1 MSGNFNTYIDHI
13 DFDAWR
19 DVCVTKGKL
28 KHFAR
33 GEEFVTIGNVG
44 HYFGFI
50 QSGTL
55 KYVAISD
62 DGTEH
67 VIAFVFGEGFVVDWR
82 NFLQGKK
89 ANVSI
94 VATSDCDIYCLSIKE
109 IKAMMAYDPY
119 FGNMVTRTTEAL
131 YGTIYDRHIDLY
143 VKTPQQRYNELISR
157 YPDLFDLFSLRD
169 IASFLNITPTHLSR
183 LRKKDRKQC

>member
-1 MSGNFNTYIDHI
+1 MSDNFNTYIEHI

-19 DVCVTKGKL
+19 EVCVTKGQL

-33 GEEFVTIGNVG
+33 GDEFVSLGSVS
-44 HYFGFI
+44 HYFGYI
-50 QSGTL
+50 KSGTL

-67 VIAFVFGEGFVVDWR
+67 VVAFVFGEGFVVDWR

-94 VATSDCDIYCLSIKE
+94 VATSDCDIYCLFINE
-109 IKAMMAYDPY
+109 IKAMMASDPY
-119 FGNMVTRTTEAL
+119 FYNMVIRNTEAL

-157 YPDLFDLFSLRD
+157 YPDLFSLFSLKD
-169 IASFLNITPTHLSR
+169 IASFLNITATHLSR
-183 LRKKDRKQC
+183 LRKISAK